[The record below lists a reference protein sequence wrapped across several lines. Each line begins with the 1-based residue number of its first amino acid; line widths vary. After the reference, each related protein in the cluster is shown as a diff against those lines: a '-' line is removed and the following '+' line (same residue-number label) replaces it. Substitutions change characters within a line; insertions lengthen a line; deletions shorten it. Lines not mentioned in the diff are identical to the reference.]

1 MKSKINKFF
10 AWIIV
15 LLLILGLAGF
25 GLQDVLSRW
34 GTSKLATVGEVEI
47 STEEFGQSFIREFD

>member
-15 LLLILGLAGF
+15 LLLVLGLVGF

-34 GTSKLATVGEVEI
+34 GSSKLATVGDIEI
-47 STEEFGQSFIREFD
+47 STNEFGQDVI